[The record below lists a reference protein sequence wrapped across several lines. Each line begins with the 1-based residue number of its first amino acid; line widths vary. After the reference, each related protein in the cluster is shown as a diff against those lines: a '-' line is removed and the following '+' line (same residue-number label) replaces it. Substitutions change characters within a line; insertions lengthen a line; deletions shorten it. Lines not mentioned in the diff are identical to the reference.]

1 MKQWEIWKKI
11 WGKGQQNPE
20 KSEIEVGNIREKKKR
35 ITTWVPSS
43 QHQDF
48 SSPASLPCLEMGRT
62 WGLAASHH
70 LRETMPRHTRASHSG
85 PLVWDLTPPS
95 QVPLSC
101 HVYSRSSAMA
111 ALPNMPWDLI
121 SFHGQVLL
129 ITRCQLP
136 VVLLREMP
144 GMKWGEERK
153 SKKKTKKNQ
162 QTLNETEQIIL
173 QFNFPS
179 PLIMV
184 LVSCW
189 WMELLHAASQD

>member
-1 MKQWEIWKKI
+1 MGALQSAPRFLISSI
-11 WGKGQQNPE
+11 SPMFRDGQDL
-20 KSEIEVGNIREKKKR
+20 S
-35 ITTWVPSS
+35 
-43 QHQDF
+43 
-48 SSPASLPCLEMGRT
+48 
-62 WGLAASHH
+62 LAASHH

-85 PLVWDLTPPS
+85 PLVWVLVPPS

-101 HVYSRSSAMA
+101 HVCSRSSAMA

-144 GMKWGEERK
+144 GMKWGKKERV
-153 SKKKTKKNQ
+153 KKKKKQ

-184 LVSCW
+184 LVSC
-189 WMELLHAASQD
+189 